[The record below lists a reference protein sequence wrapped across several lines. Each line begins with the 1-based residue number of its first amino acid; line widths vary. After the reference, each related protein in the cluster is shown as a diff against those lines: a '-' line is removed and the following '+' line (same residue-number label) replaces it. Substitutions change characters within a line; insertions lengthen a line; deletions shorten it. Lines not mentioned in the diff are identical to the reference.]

1 MKYKHKNKII
11 LIVLMLFLGLSYG
24 CGEKKDNRIQE
35 RKMEYDEEES
45 SMEKWK
51 KSLPKEN
58 KEISSAKSV
67 RGLEIVKGGETV
79 FAVSYE
85 PREYKSSYDCWSI
98 SVPYKS
104 WVSVDTEKLY
114 EYFSC
119 LEDLSLEKVA
129 DVPDNTGLEESRIAL
144 FASYYSKQNNQSQG
158 QAEPDQ
164 AVLYE
169 IGLQDENG
177 DYFVKI
183 NKEEEVWKAKGDV
196 IEKLLNLDPFN
207 CILKIA
213 NVVDVETISTVDI
226 ELKGKK
232 YTLDFTDE
240 EDKEEAYKLYTSL
253 ISIFI
258 EKENLKEEHTEE
270 SPLLR
275 ITYNRN
281 FKTAPKIVETF
292 YVYNKQYVSVS
303 INGNEFF
310 LVNKGSVNDLI
321 EQIKEFF
328 K

>member
-1 MKYKHKNKII
+1 
-11 LIVLMLFLGLSYG
+11 MLFLGLLYG
-24 CGEKKDNRIQE
+24 CGEKKENRIQE

-51 KSLPKEN
+51 KNLPKEN
-58 KEISSAKSV
+58 KQISSAKSV

-79 FAVSYE
+79 FSVSYE

-183 NKEEEVWKAKGDV
+183 NKKEEVWKAEGDV

-310 LVNKGSVNDLI
+310 LVDKGSVNDLI